1 MRQQSVSLPIL
12 LFKDLLL
19 SDLFFLGQFDFQG
32 FLSLQVHLSLE
43 ILLNVGLF
51 ILHLLLSCLSRLCL
65 LIKLSLDLH
74 EESLSFLSLVLLLL
88 DLLEDMS
95 QFVAKIQQIFMHLH
109 CLVKCDDFLVMIG
122 DSHDKTTT
130 IALIDQALNHVP
142 ASIEIEH
149 FLKRTKLDILEEVLA
164 LLEHPNGQGLL
175 DEGTVLL

>member
-1 MRQQSVSLPIL
+1 
-12 LFKDLLL
+12 
-19 SDLFFLGQFDFQG
+19 
-32 FLSLQVHLSLE
+32 
-43 ILLNVGLF
+43 
-51 ILHLLLSCLSRLCL
+51 
-65 LIKLSLDLH
+65 
-74 EESLSFLSLVLLLL
+74 
-88 DLLEDMS
+88 
-95 QFVAKIQQIFMHLH
+95 MHLH

-122 DSHDKTTT
+122 DGHDKATT